1 MTTTIQQ
8 AVLLVGG
15 LGTRLRPLTYALPK
29 ALIPVANLPLIAYE
43 IIPLARAGVKQI
55 IFAMGYRADLL
66 REHLGD
72 GSDYGVEFVYV
83 EEQERL
89 DTAGAIRNVA
99 EHITGPFFCCNGDMI
114 YDVDLAAFAQ
124 DHLRRE
130 ALITYCLRRTEDIQH
145 FGLIQWQ
152 DDGRVTAFKEKVAV
166 DETGRNTVNSGFY
179 LMSPEVLDYIPSGVS
194 YSSET
199 QLFPDLLARGLPL
212 YAHVPQ
218 RDGYWADVGRFDTYL
233 QANGDVLEGKI
244 SWFEPKVCSRR
255 SPSSP
260 GVRSDCRAGACTPPR
275 AGVAETAGGIQAP
288 ALQAE
293 SDDVSIAASVDIQ
306 SNVSL
311 GAGATIGPRVSI
323 GARAVV
329 GEEAVIEDSI
339 IWAGSV
345 IGAKARLNRCIIAGG
360 TVPEGACL
368 TDEVIV

>member
-1 MTTTIQQ
+1 MTTTTINQ

-15 LGTRLRPLTYALPK
+15 LGTRLRPLTYTLPK

-43 IIPLARAGVKQI
+43 IIPLVRAGVKQI
-55 IFAMGYRADLL
+55 IFAMGYKADLL
-66 REHLGD
+66 REYLGD
-72 GSDYGVEFVYV
+72 GTDYGTEFVYV
-83 EEQERL
+83 EEQEKL
-89 DTAGAIRNVA
+89 DTAGAIKNVA
-99 EHITGPFFCCNGDMI
+99 EYVTGDFFCCNGDMI
-114 YDVDLAAFAQ
+114 YDVDLCAFAA

-130 ALITYCLRRTEDIQH
+130 ALVTYCLRRTEDIQH

-179 LMSPEVLDYIPSGVS
+179 LMSPEVLEHIPAGVP
-194 YSSET
+194 YSSEQ

-212 YAHVPQ
+212 YAHVPV

-244 SWFEPKVCSRR
+244 SWFEPTVCSGLETRGADR
-255 SPSSP
+255 P
-260 GVRSDCRAGACTPPR
+260 GRPENEPCASGSAAPTR
-275 AGVAETAGGIQAP
+275 EAGGGGA
-288 ALQAE
+288 
-293 SDDVSIAASVDIQ
+293 DSVDIQ
-306 SNVSL
+306 SNVNI
-311 GAGATIGPRVSI
+311 GAGASIGPRVSI
-323 GARAVV
+323 GARASV
-329 GEEAVIEDSI
+329 GDEAVIEDSI

-345 IGAKARLNRCIIAGG
+345 IGARARLNRCIIAGG